1 MAEEG
6 QAASKTLLAALATG
20 FVHAALDA
28 RHGFTHFAH
37 SREGGAIFTT
47 GKTKTTLVNRGFA
60 RFGCHGIPYARR
72 QPCWSGQVDYFNR
85 LWAVS
90 PGCSAKFQ
98 GSKAKACKYGAWRIN
113 SFQSGAGIVGN
124 KARLRASLA
133 ADKRHSPAFSAC
145 FKPSSNWSTASPPP
159 SLSAVLWLQSSTKSQ
174 PAFNASTA
182 ASV

>member
-1 MAEEG
+1 MTEKSQTACE
-6 QAASKTLLAALATG
+6 TLLAALATG

-85 LWAVS
+85 LWA
-90 PGCSAKFQ
+90 
-98 GSKAKACKYGAWRIN
+98 
-113 SFQSGAGIVGN
+113 
-124 KARLRASLA
+124 ASLGCPG
-133 ADKRHSPAFSAC
+133 K
-145 FKPSSNWSTASPPP
+145 SSGQQGQ
-159 SLSAVLWLQSSTKSQ
+159 SL
-174 PAFNASTA
+174 
-182 ASV
+182 